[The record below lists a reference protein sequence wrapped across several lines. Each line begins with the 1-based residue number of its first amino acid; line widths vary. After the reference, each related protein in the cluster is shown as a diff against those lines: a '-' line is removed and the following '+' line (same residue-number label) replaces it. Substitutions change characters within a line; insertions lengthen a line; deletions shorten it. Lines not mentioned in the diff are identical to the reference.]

1 MGRSRATASALD
13 PRMGTVHRTFPA
25 PQSHGMTRRHG
36 AVAATRSWQR
46 ALAFFD
52 RHLR

>member
-25 PQSHGMTRRHG
+25 PQGHGMTRRHG
-36 AVAATRSWQR
+36 AVAAARSWQR

-52 RHLR
+52 RRLR